1 MSAARGISAG
11 SYVKA
16 GQSAWDNTIGTIRA
30 ARRSAPDYGDIAS
43 EGIKQRAAT
52 NVAGIRAESEV
63 AQAGIRAEANVRKSK
78 IQADRDKSIAKSKA
92 TVRKAGKIA
101 AAGTLIGDSITEG
114 RNTRERRDLLA
125 RMEAKSEQ
133 RYAERQKQH
142 AEYIELLKS
151 RNTDSDDSTPV
162 TVTPASIGI
171 DVSSPPKPNEEVAS
185 VSGVTSSQPAISS
198 GIVPLQKLIQDRESY
213 GGNYGAFNM
222 GGKDDGHT
230 PIGSGIDNSLT
241 SMTVQEVMNTGR
253 HAQGGYQIIP
263 STLSG
268 LMKGQYGNTGVKL
281 TDKFDKTTQDKFF
294 GALARNRVVPGNPQ
308 ATMKGLRSEWVGL
321 QNVDDSILL
330 PAVKQFM
337 SGL

>member
-1 MSAARGISAG
+1 MRLVLLFILAMSAARGISAG

-16 GQSAWDNTIGTIRA
+16 GDAAWDNTIGTIRA
-30 ARRSAPDYGDIAS
+30 ARRNAPDYGDIAS

-52 NVAGIRAESEV
+52 NVAGIKAESEV

-101 AAGTLIGDSITEG
+101 AAGIMIGDGITEG
-114 RNTRERRDLLA
+114 KRAKA
-125 RMEAKSEQ
+125 RYELDQ
-133 RYAERQKQH
+133 RQH
-142 AEYIELLKS
+142 AEKIALIKQGQKKDDADGVRDGINMETEISELLQ
-151 RNTDSDDSTPV
+151 DE
-162 TVTPASIGI
+162 
-171 DVSSPPKPNEEVAS
+171 PKPSGEVAS

-198 GIVPLQKLIQDRESY
+198 SIVPLQKLIHDRESY
-213 GGNYGAFNM
+213 GGNYGAFNLR
-222 GGKDDGHT
+222 GEDDGHT

-241 SMTVQEVMNTGR
+241 SMTVQQVMNTGR

-268 LMKGQYGNTGVKL
+268 LMAGEYGDTGVKL

-321 QNVDDSILL
+321 QNVDDSVLL

>member
-11 SYVKA
+11 SYVRA
-16 GQSAWDNTIGTIRA
+16 GQSAVDNTIGTIRA
-30 ARRSAPDYGDIAS
+30 ARRNAPDYGDIAS

-52 NVAGIRAESEV
+52 KAAGIKAESDV

-101 AAGTLIGDSITEG
+101 AAGTLIGDGITEG
-114 RNTRERRDLLA
+114 R
-125 RMEAKSEQ
+125 EAKERQALYDRQYQ
-133 RYAERQKQH
+133 RSLERDKRDAERDRKWD
-142 AEYIELLKS
+142 EYLKS
-151 RNTDSDDSTPV
+151 QNPSYKKLSDTDD
-162 TVTPASIGI
+162 
-171 DVSSPPKPNEEVAS
+171 PKPSEEVAS

-198 GIVPLQKLIQDRESY
+198 GIVPLQKLIHDRESY
-213 GGNYGAFNM
+213 GGNYGAFNLR
-222 GGKDDGHT
+222 GEDDGHT
-230 PIGSGIDNSLT
+230 PIGSGIDDSLT
-241 SMTVQEVMNTGR
+241 SMTVQQVMNTGR

-268 LMKGQYGNTGVKL
+268 LMEGQYGDTGVKL

-321 QNVDDSILL
+321 QNVEDSILL

-337 SGL
+337 GGL